1 MAQTV
6 PNILALNYY
15 VERCERMQKGHI
27 RMLKSLSPCPSLVDY
42 GNTQKAITQLAP
54 KVSEFKM
61 LKLGH

>member
-27 RMLKSLSPCPSLVDY
+27 RMLNLKILSPCPSLVDY
-42 GNTQKAITQLAP
+42 GNTQKA
-54 KVSEFKM
+54 K
-61 LKLGH
+61 